1 MIKISNVRI
10 HAWGR
15 YYAYGSAV
23 RFFFAGDDPVNI
35 SLTVNSGHIGS
46 TSQAETGRSTGE

>member
-1 MIKISNVRI
+1 MVKISNIRL

-15 YYAYGSAV
+15 YCAYGFAA

-35 SLTVNSGHIGS
+35 SLTVRSGHFGS